1 MKFDDR
7 PSDSSFGRSS
17 CKRDTIGPA
26 RLSDCLLERLGGLR
40 VAEGARQM
48 RNRSRLGRWM
58 AVVAGGGFV
67 FQFVGCASG
76 LVPIVQSVGESVL
89 LSLLV
94 GAVSP

>member
-1 MKFDDR
+1 
-7 PSDSSFGRSS
+7 
-17 CKRDTIGPA
+17 
-26 RLSDCLLERLGGLR
+26 
-40 VAEGARQM
+40 
-48 RNRSRLGRWM
+48 M